1 MPRLYAISQKPK
13 IASNSKVKILTT
25 FVKHLSD
32 EMCCKPASSLPNY
45 VITIAF
51 TAKVLRNQ
59 DPKTVEKNKEESL
72 NRILKTNVYY
82 KVICAHRER
91 Y

>member
-32 EMCCKPASSLPNY
+32 EMCCKPASSLLY
-45 VITIAF
+45 YSIKHAF

-59 DPKTVEKNKEESL
+59 GPKTVKKNKEESL
-72 NRILKTNVYY
+72 NKILKTYVYC
-82 KVICAHRER
+82 KVICAHPER